1 MRKRRKGL
9 KGRTEEGKEERKE
22 KKGSGSKGYGKEG
35 KVVEG
40 KEMMERL
47 WKERKERIEI
57 MSRKRKRGKNLTVC
71 GLEPIYLYNP
81 YT

>member
-1 MRKRRKGL
+1 MKKERTRKEGCGRKGN
-9 KGRTEEGKEERKE
+9 K
-22 KKGSGSKGYGKEG
+22 G

-40 KEMMERL
+40 KERMERL